1 MQGNNRYMYSL
12 EIVIHARSL
21 RSLVKIV
28 SNLTTDPTRLQIR
41 NMSPP
46 CRIMNARWIG
56 FRLGYSFRA
65 SAASEI
71 SVKVC
76 HKPTVW
82 HIRTLKYGHQP
93 EEPEVFVL
101 LPTDKCLR
109 FVNSFTLI
117 VLFPHAPQCN
127 VMSEMPDKIR

>member
-1 MQGNNRYMYSL
+1 MCCPKCLTKLGSNTKYIQGNIRYMYSL
-12 EIVIHARSL
+12 ETAIVARSI
-21 RSLVKIV
+21 RSLGKIQ
-28 SNLTTDPTRLQIR
+28 SNLTTDPTRSEIR

-46 CRIMNARWIG
+46 YRIMNARWIG

-71 SVKVC
+71 RVKVC
-76 HKPTVW
+76 HETTVW
-82 HIRTLKYGHQP
+82 HIRTLKYWHQP

-109 FVNSFTLI
+109 FMNSFT
-117 VLFPHAPQCN
+117 
-127 VMSEMPDKIR
+127 